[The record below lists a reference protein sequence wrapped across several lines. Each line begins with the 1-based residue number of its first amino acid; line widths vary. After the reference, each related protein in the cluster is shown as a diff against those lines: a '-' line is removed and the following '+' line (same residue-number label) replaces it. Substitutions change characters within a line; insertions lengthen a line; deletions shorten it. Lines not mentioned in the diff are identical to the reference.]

1 VYIESKGTISWSGG
15 SASRNVGD
23 YGATLWNAS
32 AAAAKT
38 FTISNVVF
46 NDNKTNGLDG
56 YSLGKITLTN
66 VSASRNLTSSG
77 VTLDNCRYSGGVCQG
92 SGDVVISG
100 IYGNLEFNENS
111 YYGLYVV
118 SRGAISLTNVNA
130 SGNKVVDGVY
140 LNNDYDNATAGVS
153 IKTTSPLTPSQ
164 FNENWRS
171 GVQIFTNGAVTL
183 ANLKA
188 ADNVT
193 NNGIYVENTQI
204 AQPVSISRTTT
215 GGNGNRGLSVVSIG
229 AITLDYVE
237 DTGGNTASGIY
248 LSNTS
253 AATPFPITVNRTRSN
268 GNTNSY
274 GLYISAHGLV
284 TLNNVFTSGNRY
296 GTEITNTITGSTAG
310 VKLLSTFGENV
321 FNNNTYDGLLI
332 NSQGDITLS
341 KVTANWN
348 GNQGVEVQTT
358 GKLTAATV
366 YTYRNSRDGMFVVA
380 YNGVSI
386 SGLQSYNNGIASN
399 YDGLSIQVSS
409 GSPVSILNSFITGN
423 YGDGISLTG
432 NAAPVL
438 TGTCYYG
445 NDINNAGGDMNLRIY

>member
-1 VYIESKGTISWSGG
+1 
-15 SASRNVGD
+15 
-23 YGATLWNAS
+23 
-32 AAAAKT
+32 
-38 FTISNVVF
+38 
-46 NDNKTNGLDG
+46 
-56 YSLGKITLTN
+56 
-66 VSASRNLTSSG
+66 
-77 VTLDNCRYSGGVCQG
+77 
-92 SGDVVISG
+92 
-100 IYGNLEFNENS
+100 
-111 YYGLYVV
+111 
-118 SRGAISLTNVNA
+118 
-130 SGNKVVDGVY
+130 

-183 ANLKA
+183 ANLNA

-193 NNGIYVENTQI
+193 SHGIYVTNNSA
-204 AQPVSISRTTT
+204 AQPVSVSRTTT
-215 GGNGNRGLSVVSIG
+215 GGNGNRGLSVNSVG

-237 DTGGNTASGIY
+237 DTGGNAASGIY
-248 LSNTS
+248 LVNSS
-253 AATPFPITVNRTRSN
+253 AATPQLVTVNRTRSN
-268 GNTNSY
+268 GNTNAY
-274 GLYISAHGLV
+274 GLYIDAYGLV
-284 TLNNVFTSGNRY
+284 TLNDVFTSGNRY

-310 VKLLSTFGENV
+310 VKLLSTFGENI

-332 NSQGDITLS
+332 NSFGDVTLN

-348 GNQGVEVQTT
+348 GHQGVEVHTT

-366 YTYRNSRDGMFVVA
+366 YTYRNSRDSMFVVA

-399 YDGLSIQVSS
+399 YDGLSIQVNS

-423 YGDGISLTG
+423 YGDGIALTG
-432 NAAPVL
+432 NGDPLL